1 MGDKCGRCDWYFT
14 VEQQADPFL
23 RCPQCGL
30 KQQRAVVAKRDRLMR
45 AKRLVENNSQHRD
58 IIYGQ
63 ETRQHLSDVVY
74 KRHI

>member
-1 MGDKCGRCDWYFT
+1 MGDKCFRCGCYFT
-14 VEQQADPFL
+14 VEQQAEPFF
-23 RCPQCGL
+23 RCPRCGL
-30 KQQRAVVAKRDRLMR
+30 KQHRVAVTKRDRLMR